1 MFDFIFKLL
10 SPVISALPKTEET
23 KETIAQVYDAI
34 TILNERFGQ
43 SRQRV
48 TEFSEAVS
56 ATIPLVNKLGGPGID
71 AINIID
77 NVSSATKRNVLATGE
92 EVSKLYAS
100 NKLTGV
106 ETKTLI
112 DSFEKIGVQFTNIG
126 SKVGES
132 VRYIQSIGANTRD
145 VYADI
150 VKNIDKL
157 NQFNF
162 QDGVMG
168 LTRMSTQAQLLKF
181 DMGLTMGFAE
191 QVLNPEKA
199 IEMSSAFQR
208 MGVSVGT
215 LTDPFQLMNKALTDP
230 EGLQNSIIEM
240 TKQFTYFDEQ
250 ANQFKINP
258 QGMLMLREIGKEMGI
273 TGGELNKLAIGAAD
287 LDKKLSQISPSFQ
300 FENEQDK
307 MYIANIAK
315 LGSGGQ
321 YQITVKDE
329 GIDKTISLQDARDEQ
344 LQELI
349 ERQREGQE
357 GKDVQQIAKD
367 QLDSLE
373 KILAEITSQKA
384 SLVLAASTPEKLVN
398 ALEGLKL
405 SDDIVNQINKVS
417 TTLLRGMTQQDI
429 RLASNEKIED
439 IQKNFENFLNND
451 VKKFYEDLKPT
462 MQKFMESGKNFMEEL
477 PKKLSE
483 FIKLLQEKT
492 GFNIPFFKEASYRY
506 DGQQNQ
512 QYQQYQ
518 NNNYEN
524 PIAREIVS
532 KSYTSDMSEYTV
544 NKNINENKYNVSFG
558 EIPVFRIVFSK
569 EPGFDYDTSKFEEI
583 FTSKLGDAQFVE
595 KIVNVVK
602 PKTEEYQSKSIGRPS

>member
-1 MFDFIFKLL
+1 
-10 SPVISALPKTEET
+10 
-23 KETIAQVYDAI
+23 
-34 TILNERFGQ
+34 
-43 SRQRV
+43 
-48 TEFSEAVS
+48 
-56 ATIPLVNKLGGPGID
+56 
-71 AINIID
+71 
-77 NVSSATKRNVLATGE
+77 
-92 EVSKLYAS
+92 
-100 NKLTGV
+100 
-106 ETKTLI
+106 
-112 DSFEKIGVQFTNIG
+112 
-126 SKVGES
+126 
-132 VRYIQSIGANTRD
+132 
-145 VYADI
+145 
-150 VKNIDKL
+150 
-157 NQFNF
+157 
-162 QDGVMG
+162 
-168 LTRMSTQAQLLKF
+168 
-181 DMGLTMGFAE
+181 
-191 QVLNPEKA
+191 
-199 IEMSSAFQR
+199 
-208 MGVSVGT
+208 
-215 LTDPFQLMNKALTDP
+215 
-230 EGLQNSIIEM
+230 M

-258 QGMLMLREIGKEMGI
+258 QGMLMLREIGKEMGM

-287 LDKKLSQISPSFQ
+287 LDRKLSQISPSFQ
-300 FENEQDK
+300 FENEEDK

-329 GIDKTISLQDARDEQ
+329 GVDKTISLQDARDEQ

-367 QLDSLE
+367 QLDRLE
-373 KILAEITSQKA
+373 NILAEITSQKA

-405 SDDIVNQINKVS
+405 SDDIVSQINKLS

-439 IQKNFENFLNND
+439 IQKNFETFLNND

-462 MQKFMESGKNFMEEL
+462 MQKFMESGKNFMDEL

-518 NNNYEN
+518 NNNYGN

-558 EIPVFRIVFSK
+558 EIPILRIVFSK
-569 EPGFDYDTSKFEEI
+569 EPGFDYDTNKFEEI
-583 FTSKLGDAQFVE
+583 FTSKLGDNQFVE
-595 KIVNVVK
+595 KIVNAVK
-602 PKTEEYQSKSIGRPS
+602 PKTEEYQSKSIGRPA